1 MGFICRDPKPLHKAQ
16 TAILLF
22 SRSLEA
28 EFRAKSF
35 GLTKD
40 RFRQLYTALV
50 RKTRQ
55 TLDGVKAPVFE
66 FDSHQQVGSEFGERL
81 INAIKEV
88 QKKGFDKVIVVGND
102 APGLNP
108 QILNA
113 AIQSVDKGKNILGKD
128 ARGGCYLMGFD
139 LNDLDLSAF
148 HQVEWHSKRVFDQ
161 VNDLFQAD
169 TSLPQLADLNV
180 KDDLKLALRLKT
192 TPRWY
197 LIDLLRFIFA
207 SFFGRSVTK
216 PALQQIP
223 SSVVDYRGPPPFA
236 Q

>member
-1 MGFICRDPKPLHKAQ
+1 MHKAQ

-35 GLTKD
+35 GLTRD

-55 TLDGVKAPVFE
+55 TLDGVTAPVFE

-108 QILNA
+108 EILNV
-113 AIQSVDKGKNILGKD
+113 AIQSIGRGKNVLGRD
-128 ARGGCYLMGFD
+128 SRGGCYLMGFD
-139 LNDLDLSAF
+139 LNHLDLNAF
-148 HQVEWHSKRVFDQ
+148 YQIEWHSRRVFDQ
-161 VNDLFQAD
+161 VNSLLQAD
-169 TSLPQLADLNV
+169 TSLPQLADLNHRE
-180 KDDLKLALRLKT
+180 DLKAALLVKTSPRSYIVSLFKLVFSSFFKAFNLKEPIKEVSSLKT
-192 TPRWY
+192 H
-197 LIDLLRFIFA
+197 
-207 SFFGRSVTK
+207 
-216 PALQQIP
+216 
-223 SSVVDYRGPPPFA
+223 YRGPPGLVFITSY
-236 Q
+236 